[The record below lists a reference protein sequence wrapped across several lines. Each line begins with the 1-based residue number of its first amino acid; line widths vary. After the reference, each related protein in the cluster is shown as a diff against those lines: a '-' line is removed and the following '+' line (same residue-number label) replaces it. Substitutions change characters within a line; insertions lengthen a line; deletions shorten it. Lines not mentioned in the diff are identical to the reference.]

1 MEGYFSYSQSKRHI
15 ERSKIESPL
24 ILVVDD
30 QNKVRGVIRELLEFK
45 GFNVDDAIDGTEA
58 IEKIKNSVFDVV
70 ITDLKMEDYSGID
83 VLKIAKEQYYDPE
96 VLLITAYGSVDSAVK
111 AIKMGAFDYLEKPL
125 DLQKLILMTEEAL
138 TKRELKNDLTD
149 ISKKIK
155 IHSSQRNII
164 AESPEMSEILETAKL
179 ISNTSSTVLIEGESG
194 TGKELVARAIHF
206 RGERKSKPFIAINC
220 GALPEQLL
228 ESELFGYTKGAFTG
242 AISEKK
248 GLFEEADS
256 GTLLLDE
263 IGDMPFSLQIKLLRI
278 LQESEVRKIG
288 SSSPIH
294 VDVRI
299 IASTNK
305 KLSSLVKEGKFREDL
320 YYRLNV
326 IPILVPP
333 LRERKGDI
341 LPLLNFFVKKYSQ
354 KFKKNVKGF
363 SQKTLGLLI
372 QYEWPGN
379 IRELENFV
387 ERVVSFA
394 KEPLIGPYEIP
405 SSIDPCESSP
415 EGVFSV
421 SSYAN
426 LVKAIETY
434 EKEYILKSLHKN
446 NWNLLYAAKNLGI
459 SRTSLW
465 RKIKK
470 YGIRNVT

>member
-1 MEGYFSYSQSKRHI
+1 MEESLPYSQSKKTI
-15 ERSKIESPL
+15 NRSKAESPL

-30 QNKVRGVIRELLEFK
+30 QNKVRGVIKELLEFK

-83 VLKIAKEQYYDPE
+83 ILKIAKEQYYDPE

-111 AIKMGAFDYLEKPL
+111 AIKLGAFDYLEKPL
-125 DLQKLILMTEEAL
+125 DLQKLMLMTEEAL
-138 TKRELKNDLTD
+138 IKRDLKNNMPDA
-149 ISKKIK
+149 SQKIK
-155 IHSSQRNII
+155 IHSSHKHII
-164 AESPEMSEILETAKL
+164 AKSQVMSEILETVNL
-179 ISNTSSTVLIEGESG
+179 ISNINSTVLIEGESG
-194 TGKELVARAIHF
+194 TGKELIARAIHF
-206 RGERKSKPFIAINC
+206 RGERKNKPFIAINC

-242 AISEKK
+242 AVSEKK
-248 GLFEEADS
+248 GLFEEADC

-263 IGDMPFSLQIKLLRI
+263 IGDMPFSLQIKLLRV

-288 SSSPIH
+288 SSSFCH

-299 IASTNK
+299 VASTNQ
-305 KLSSLVKEGKFREDL
+305 KLSSLVKEGKFRGDL

-326 IPILVPP
+326 IPITVPP
-333 LRERKGDI
+333 LRERKEDI
-341 LPLLNFFVKKYSQ
+341 LPLLDFFVKKYSQ

-363 SQKTLGLLI
+363 SQNALNLLM

-394 KEPLIGPYEIP
+394 KEPLIGQYELP
-405 SSIDPCESSP
+405 CSVDAYDSSLEKDLSA
-415 EGVFSV
+415 

-426 LVKAIETY
+426 LVRAIEKY
-434 EKEYILKSLHKN
+434 EKEFIYKSLHKN
-446 NWNLLYAAKNLGI
+446 NWNLIYAAKDLGI

-470 YGIRNVT
+470 YDIRN